1 MDKMLVY
8 NIQHGSVKN
17 FITEH
22 KLLYPF
28 LIGAVLGPDRNRMS
42 LCKGHHTDLN
52 SLIHRRELIK
62 ALTSWLISSGVDSL

>member
-1 MDKMLVY
+1 MLVY
-8 NIQHGSVKN
+8 NIQRGSVKN

-22 KLLYPF
+22 NITEHPF
-28 LIGAVLGPDRNRMS
+28 LIGAVLGPDRNRVS